1 MTDEGFVRCVS
12 LKRLSA
18 LDASHCSKLCNGSLI
33 ASLTLC
39 PLKSLQLN
47 GINFQPKNGKCNI
60 YTNTNTHITI
70 LILILIPELSKMSI
84 KTKMNILDL
93 SFKFCSYVN
102 ADDVSYM
109 LTAFPNCVIIDL
121 TGCSQLNAVLE
132 KLWNPHPF
140 LKFTRTNEF
149 FGIIINHHQSSS

>member
-1 MTDEGFVRCVS
+1 MVN
-12 LKRLSA
+12 A
-18 LDASHCSKLCNGSLI
+18 IYILI
-33 ASLTLC
+33 LI
-39 PLKSLQLN
+39 PYYN
-47 GINFQPKNGKCNI
+47 
-60 YTNTNTHITI
+60 TNTNTNTNIII
-70 LILILIPELSKMSI
+70 LILILILLLIPELSKMSI

-149 FGIIINHHQSSS
+149 FGIIITIIIIIIIINHHHHHHHHNHYYYYYY